1 MKVTRKILFYIF
13 FTFILLGLPF
23 LIRYLII
30 SKKSKLIN
38 NIYFNFPGIIINKKK
53 CLNYDNLLINSLD
66 ETFSVSIINEK
77 GNLISSYNEDILRI
91 PASNLKLFSTAYVL
105 NKYKISKRFKTT
117 IFRNGFNDYYLVG
130 QGDPDLNYSDIQK
143 LLSNITDNKK
153 INIKILEI
161 NPIYYWP
168 GGWTNGDK
176 LFEYGAPIT
185 TLALNSN
192 ANKYENIKYLKTSIY
207 KYIVNKFPYSSI
219 NINIVDQSKRFYI
232 KRSTDLYSIQSN
244 PLLSL
249 ITLANSESHNFTAE
263 SLFKNASNTWN
274 DNNYNKLKIW
284 LRNIGLNVN
293 NSNFSDA
300 SGLSR
305 NNRITTKLVSEF
317 LSKMQYSRDFNTYQS
332 SLSILGVRG
341 TLANRLVNSK
351 IQGKFFGK
359 TGTLSNVFALSGY
372 LYKDNKPLIISIIQN
387 SKNIDRDKT
396 FNLLKNIYKLERC
409 N

>member
-1 MKVTRKILFYIF
+1 M
-13 FTFILLGLPF
+13 
-23 LIRYLII
+23 
-30 SKKSKLIN
+30 
-38 NIYFNFPGIIINKKK
+38 
-53 CLNYDNLLINSLD
+53 
-66 ETFSVSIINEK
+66 
-77 GNLISSYNEDILRI
+77 
-91 PASNLKLFSTAYVL
+91 L
-105 NKYKISKRFKTT
+105 NKYKISKKFKTT
-117 IFRNGFNDYYLVG
+117 IFRNGFNEYYLVG

-176 LFEYGAPIT
+176 QFEYGAPIT

-219 NINIVDQSKRFYI
+219 SINIVDQSKIFYI